1 MKRKILVIA
10 IICVLILCALFWFFN
25 KNYIYNK
32 MVNQFD
38 LVTKY
43 ILDDLGLSK
52 FNINK
57 NIEMTG
63 ISHIEYERFVIHG
76 SPYTFKND
84 YKYSFIINSE
94 ELLGVLNFSDEKN
107 NLEII
112 DEFDLKKI
120 EAFFQLLQI
129 NDKLNYKIEYEG
141 IFNKVKKF
149 TAYNDKI
156 NIKYEN
162 KKYTIKYQDLNIII
176 NYKKNNYVI
185 SINENFIISRSQT
198 NDKKK
203 KFYITYNGINATILI
218 ADKIQI
224 QILDNL
230 SIETTFQKK
239 YYEGNLKYNVTKNK
253 ERLYYDVPAYKF
265 YLTNIKNKLEEN

>member
-1 MKRKILVIA
+1 MKRKILIIA
-10 IICVLILCALFWFFN
+10 MIFVLILCGLFWFFN
-25 KNYIYNK
+25 KKNVYNK
-32 MVNQFD
+32 MLTQFD
-38 LVTKY
+38 FVTKY
-43 ILDDLGLSK
+43 ILDDVDLSK
-52 FNINK
+52 IDINK

-63 ISHIEYERFVIHG
+63 TSYVEYERFVIHG

-84 YKYSFIINSE
+84 YKYSFIISSK
-94 ELLGVLNFSDEKN
+94 ELLGVLSFSDEKN
-107 NLEII
+107 NLEIV
-112 DEFDLKKI
+112 DEFDLSKI
-120 EAFFQLLQI
+120 KVFFELLQV

-156 NIKYEN
+156 NIKYEK
-162 KKYTIKYQDLNIII
+162 KKYTIKYEDLNIII

-198 NDKKK
+198 NDKNK

-218 ADKIQI
+218 ADKIKI

-239 YYEGNLKYNVTKNK
+239 YYEGNLKYSVTKNK